1 MKKVIRDGKV
11 AVIYSPGYGGG
22 WYYDHR
28 IKELVFHPK
37 LVELI
42 EQDRKEEI
50 TEELLAEILNVDMEK
65 VSGLRFYSKKQLEI
79 EWVDEGSVFTIHE
92 YDGYETVVLRENHD
106 WLTA

>member
-1 MKKVIRDGKV
+1 MDKVIRDGKV

-22 WYYDHR
+22 WYYDHG

-42 EQDRKEEI
+42 EQNRHKEI
-50 TEELLAEILNVDMEK
+50 TDKLIAEILNRDEIHL
-65 VSGLRFYSKKQLEI
+65 GCNTYQLEI
-79 EWVDEGSVFTIHE
+79 EWVDEGAVFRIHE
-92 YDGYETVVLRENHD
+92 YDGYETVVLQENHN